1 MDSKNTISFG
11 GINLGIKLLA
21 LDLDGT
27 LLNQNQKISQRNIRV
42 INKAKENGVNIVI
55 ATGRTNLGAENYF
68 KELGLQEYLI
78 SYNGALIQN
87 IRENIII
94 KHIPLPLDKTLEIL
108 DFVNENNLYANLYL
122 NNNVYANKAGEE
134 LEYYKRIMNI
144 EPILIEGRIDKFLNK
159 PSTKLLIIEK
169 NLVKVDEIL
178 SVLRNNFSS
187 SLNITKS
194 IEDCIDVMSKNVSK
208 GKALSDLT
216 SKLGIKPEEVAA
228 VGDGDNDLE
237 MIKFAGR
244 SAAVANAETSI
255 KENADYIT
263 ASNDEHGVA
272 EFIEK
277 FIL

>member
-1 MDSKNTISFG
+1 M
-11 GINLGIKLLA
+11 GIKLLA

-27 LLNQNQKISQRNIRV
+27 LLNQSQKISQKNIKA
-42 INKAKENGVNIVI
+42 INKAKENDVNIVI

-68 KELGLQEYLI
+68 KELGLQEFLI

-87 IRENIII
+87 MKENKII
-94 KHIPLPLDKTLEIL
+94 KHIPLPLDQTLEIL
-108 DFVNENNLYANLYL
+108 DFVNENKLYANLYL

-134 LEYYKRIMNI
+134 LEYYKKIMNI
-144 EPILIEGRIDKFLNK
+144 EPIVIESRIDEFLNK

-169 NLVKVDEIL
+169 DLLKVNEIL
-178 SVLRNNFSS
+178 ANLKNEFSS
-187 SLNITKS
+187 KLNITKS
-194 IEDCIDVMSKNVSK
+194 IEDCIDIMSKNVSK
-208 GKALSDLT
+208 GNALSDL
-216 SKLGIKPEEVAA
+216 SRKLGIHEEEVAA

-237 MIKFAGR
+237 MIRFAGK
-244 SAAVANAETSI
+244 SAAVANAEEEL

-263 ASNDEHGVA
+263 ASNDNDGVA

>member
-1 MDSKNTISFG
+1 MG
-11 GINLGIKLLA
+11 
-21 LDLDGT
+21 
-27 LLNQNQKISQRNIRV
+27 
-42 INKAKENGVNIVI
+42 
-55 ATGRTNLGAENYF
+55 
-68 KELGLQEYLI
+68 
-78 SYNGALIQN
+78 
-87 IRENIII
+87 
-94 KHIPLPLDKTLEIL
+94 
-108 DFVNENNLYANLYL
+108 
-122 NNNVYANKAGEE
+122 
-134 LEYYKRIMNI
+134 
-144 EPILIEGRIDKFLNK
+144 IDKFLNK

-216 SKLGIKPEEVAA
+216 SKLGIEPEEVAA
-228 VGDGDNDLE
+228 VGDGNNDLE

-244 SAAVANAETSI
+244 SAAVANAETEI